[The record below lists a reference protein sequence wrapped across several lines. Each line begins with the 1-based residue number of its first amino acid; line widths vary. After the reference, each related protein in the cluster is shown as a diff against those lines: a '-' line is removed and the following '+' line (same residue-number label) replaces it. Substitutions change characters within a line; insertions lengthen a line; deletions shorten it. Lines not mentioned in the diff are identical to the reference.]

1 MTETRTLTEHWQHWL
16 PDGSL
21 VPRTTSLSVTAT
33 STDDEIEETIHAAS
47 TAREQALR
55 DAVANQ
61 AAAWRASW
69 TATVTAER
77 DACGTGFSC
86 AHHVHWVE
94 GGGAAPAAA
103 NHRWL
108 PLVVTAETTDIEI
121 AALVAEA
128 VDRRTASEY
137 RDVEVQMLSRRTGRR
152 QRLQQYRHELGG
164 PPPTPMVAPRPSAA
178 PPCPTPGRIRAWETT
193 DAVWLQWVPVGEP
206 LDLEHAVAQRVPV
219 SATDTDADLAAAAE
233 RWLTGYGCPPEGTI
247 EWLMPQLT
255 AHRDRLADAL
265 G

>member
-1 MTETRTLTEHWQHWL
+1 MTEHWQHWL

-21 VPRTTSLSVTAT
+21 VPRTTSLSVAAT
-33 STDDEIEETIHAAS
+33 STDDEIEAAINAAS
-47 TAREQALR
+47 IAREQALR
-55 DAVANQ
+55 DAVTNQ

-69 TATVTAER
+69 TAAVTAER
-77 DACGTGFSC
+77 DACGAGFSR

-103 NHRWL
+103 NHRWM
-108 PLVVTAETTDIEI
+108 PMVVTAETTDIDI

-137 RDVEVQMLSRRTGRR
+137 RDVEVQMLSRRTGWR
-152 QRLQQYRHELGG
+152 QRLQQYRHQLGG
-164 PPPTPMVAPRPSAA
+164 PPPTPMVVPRPSAA
-178 PPCPTPGRIRAWETT
+178 PPCPTPGRIRAWEAA
-193 DAVWLQWVPVGEP
+193 DALWLCWIAPGRP
-206 LDLEHAVAQRVPV
+206 MGLDQMEAQRIPV
-219 SATDTDADLAAAAE
+219 SATDTDEQLAAAAQ
-233 RWLTGYGCPPEGTI
+233 RWLTGDGAPPEGTI
-247 EWLMPQLT
+247 EWVLPQLI